1 MDREGLSVPE
11 TTRLLYELNQEGYD
25 FPLSA
30 PDAED
35 CASSISTKINCIG
48 ETFAN
53 TPTV

>member
-30 PDAED
+30 PDAEG
-35 CASSISTKINCIG
+35 CASCIQKSFSTSGNDKD
-48 ETFAN
+48 ES
-53 TPTV
+53 